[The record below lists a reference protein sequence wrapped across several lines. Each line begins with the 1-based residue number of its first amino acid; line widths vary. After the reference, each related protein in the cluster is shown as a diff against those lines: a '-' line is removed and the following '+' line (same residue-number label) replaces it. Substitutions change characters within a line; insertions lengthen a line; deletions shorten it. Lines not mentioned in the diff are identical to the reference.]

1 MFKKHIVSLKRYQT
15 SENRDVL
22 NGIILDRN
30 ERADHYSQKEF
41 NKILKEIPRY
51 AINATPDI
59 TPLYKKLAT
68 FHKLRKENIYITQ
81 GITECMSQIIYSF
94 MKKND
99 EAIIMKPTYPMYDV
113 LCKLHNVKFKE
124 WKFKNDLSLDIND
137 LKKLI
142 NKKTKVIFI
151 VNPNLPIE
159 YEFRK
164 KYKKIILDLCK
175 KKNIILV
182 YDEAYYYFGATSEID
197 NIKKYKNLI
206 IMRTFSKAWGM
217 SGIRLGYMVS
227 SAVICDYVSKCRTLV
242 ETNSLTYQIAM
253 WALKNKIYKNHVKN
267 VKKGAEYL
275 IKKLTKAKEVFHGGV
290 CTNALLIKLPSFQAT
305 VLLKEKLSKKKIY
318 IRNNFPNPISNY
330 VRISLASVNKISIFF
345 KEYSK
350 WKKNYIK
357 IKSQH

>member
-1 MFKKHIVSLKRYQT
+1 MFKKHIASLKRYQT
-15 SENRDVL
+15 SESRDVL

-30 ERADHYSQKEF
+30 ERADHYNPKEF

-59 TPLYKKLAT
+59 SPLYKKLAS
-68 FHKLRKENIYITQ
+68 FHKLKKENLYITQ

-99 EAIIMKPTYPMYDV
+99 EVIIMKPTYPMYDV
-113 LCKLHNVKFKE
+113 LCKLHNVKFRE
-124 WKFKNDLSLDIND
+124 WKFKNDFSLEIDD

-142 NKKTKVIFI
+142 SKKTKVIFL

-159 YEFRK
+159 YEFTS

-182 YDEAYYYFGATSEID
+182 YDEAYYHFGASSELK

-217 SGIRLGYMVS
+217 SGVRLGYMIS
-227 SAVICDYVSKCRTLV
+227 SVKICDYVSKCRTLV
-242 ETNSLTYQIAM
+242 ETNSLTYHIAM
-253 WALKNKIYKNHVKN
+253 WAIKNKIYKKNVKN
-267 VKKGAEYL
+267 VKKGAKYL
-275 IKKLTKAKEVFHGGV
+275 IEKLKKTKEIFHGGI
-290 CTNALLIKLPSFQAT
+290 CTNAILIKLPSVKAT
-305 VLLKEKLSKKKIY
+305 EDLKNKLSNKKIY
-318 IRNNFPNPISNY
+318 IRNKFPKPISEY
-330 VRISLASVNKISIFF
+330 ARVSLAGVNKISIFF

-357 IKSQH
+357 IKS